1 MPMLLMFTLQAPI
14 AAMGDLAVGE
24 RRYGADRPAKSAV
37 LGLLAAA
44 LGIDRS
50 DEPAHAALA
59 TDFGYAVRSVTG
71 SSTLADYHTVQAP
84 PARKGRRWATRRD
97 ELDEPDLGTT
107 VTQREYRGDVQSVV
121 ALWERPGE
129 PPRFPLG
136 ALERALRTPV
146 FTLYFGRKGCPLG
159 RPPFPMVQAAATLAD
174 AFAAYESADR
184 AKRNGSGQAP
194 DGPIYADVDAR
205 SWLGDVVREDR
216 IVSRRDAI
224 LSRRRWQFGLRQE
237 VVAVPTGGISGGQGG
252 DG

>member
-1 MPMLLMFTLQAPI
+1 MPPVLMFTLQAPL

-24 RRYGADRPAKSAV
+24 RRYGAERPAKSAV

-50 DEPAHAALA
+50 DEPAHTALA
-59 TDFGYAVRSVTG
+59 SDYGYAVRSARQ
-71 SSTLADYHTVQAP
+71 SSTISDYHTVQAP
-84 PARKGRRWATRRD
+84 PARRGRRWTTRRD

-121 ALWERPGE
+121 ALWARSSE

-136 ALERALRTPV
+136 ALEQALRTPV
-146 FTLYFGRKGCPLG
+146 FTLYFGRKSCPLG
-159 RPPFPMVQAAATLAD
+159 RPPFPMVQEAATLAD
-174 AFAAYESADR
+174 AFAAYEIADE
-184 AKRNGSGQAP
+184 AKRPGRGAAP
-194 DGPIYADVDAR
+194 DGPIHADIDAR
-205 SWLGDVVREDR
+205 SWLGEATREDR

-237 VVAVPTGGISGGQGG
+237 VVAVATGGTSGGQGG

>member
-1 MPMLLMFTLQAPI
+1 MPTVLMFTLQAPI

-50 DEPAHAALA
+50 DEPVHAALA
-59 TDFGYAVRSVTG
+59 RDYGCAVRSGRG
-71 SSTLADYHTVQAP
+71 SSTIADYHTVQAP
-84 PARKGRRWATRRD
+84 PARKGRRWVTRRD
-97 ELDEPDLGTT
+97 ELGEPDLGTT
-107 VTQREYRGDVQSVV
+107 VTQREYRGDVHSVV
-121 ALWERPGE
+121 ALWERPSE
-129 PPRFPLG
+129 PPRFRLG
-136 ALERALRTPV
+136 AIERALRTPV

-159 RPPFPMVQAAATLAD
+159 RPPFPMTLDAQTLVD
-174 AFAAYESADR
+174 AFAAYESADK
-184 AKRNGSGQAP
+184 AKRLGRGAAP

-205 SWLGDVVREDR
+205 SWLGEAIREDR
-216 IVSRRDAI
+216 IVSRRDLI

-237 VVAVPTGGISGGQGG
+237 VVAIEPGG